1 MTANIGA
8 SVKARLLNLA
18 KLRNEDANYIILR
31 YFQERFLYR
40 LCQSPHADRFVLN
53 GIRCPAVGQV
63 VALLGMTW
71 RSPTAIAFCSST
83 PDL

>member
-31 YFQERFLYR
+31 
-40 LCQSPHADRFVLN
+40 
-53 GIRCPAVGQV
+53 
-63 VALLGMTW
+63 
-71 RSPTAIAFCSST
+71 
-83 PDL
+83 